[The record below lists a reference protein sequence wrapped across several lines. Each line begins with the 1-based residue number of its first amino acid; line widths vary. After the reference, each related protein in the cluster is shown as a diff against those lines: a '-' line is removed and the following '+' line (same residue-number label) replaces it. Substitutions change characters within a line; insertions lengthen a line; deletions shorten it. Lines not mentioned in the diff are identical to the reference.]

1 MKVCF
6 CCEIGNY
13 FNIFFPLTAW
23 LSLVT
28 SVCFEGSFANQC
40 AGTFVFKIF
49 TILDWIHINSK
60 YSRTHWCKNKCASP
74 SEWPFS
80 YQALSPWKQ
89 GCCWTASGPSPCTTC
104 FTLYLCIELPC
115 SFYCC
120 HDIACHCF
128 IINCLFLETQTVPL
142 KGYPGVHRV
151 QPSGW
156 GASVPWDPEIPGS
169 RPALASNWLWSW

>member
-13 FNIFFPLTAW
+13 FNFLFPLTAW
-23 LSLVT
+23 LSLFT

-60 YSRTHWCKNKCASP
+60 YSRTQWCKNKCASP

-104 FTLYLCIELPC
+104 FTMYLCVELPC

-120 HDIACHCF
+120 HDIACHCLSIVSF
-128 IINCLFLETQTVPL
+128 SKHRPCQWRGTQGKTGCSLVV
-142 KGYPGVHRV
+142 G
-151 QPSGW
+151 
-156 GASVPWDPEIPGS
+156 PWDPEIPGS
-169 RPALASNWLWSW
+169 RFALASNWLWSW